1 MRTPVYPLPMVAI
14 VLLRWMGL
22 GLLHLAG
29 STEIRGSDTCH
40 GCRLYVRAHV
50 CASACA
56 CVGRGS
62 WPHPC
67 PSAAPTS
74 APACSWPQLI
84 NHEAE
89 WLPAYQVP

>member
-1 MRTPVYPLPMVAI
+1 MVAI
-14 VLLRWMGL
+14 VLLRWVGL
-22 GLLHLAG
+22 GVRGWGSYVWLEAQKLEAAMPAMDAG
-29 STEIRGSDTCH
+29 CM
-40 GCRLYVRAHV
+40 YVRMCVQV
-50 CASACA
+50 CVRA

-67 PSAAPTS
+67 PSAAPTA

-84 NHEAE
+84 NHGAE